1 MVEVEVKE
9 RSSTGSTLHGS
20 KEVDVID
27 DEIGESV
34 ARERE

>member
-1 MVEVEVKE
+1 VEVGVKE
-9 RSSTGSTLHGS
+9 RSGVGSMFRGS
-20 KEVDVID
+20 KFDIID